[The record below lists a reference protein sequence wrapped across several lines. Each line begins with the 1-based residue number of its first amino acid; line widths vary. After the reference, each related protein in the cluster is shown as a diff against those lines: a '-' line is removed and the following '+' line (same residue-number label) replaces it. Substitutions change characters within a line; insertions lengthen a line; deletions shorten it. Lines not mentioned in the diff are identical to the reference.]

1 MNIPGFSKIS
11 IDNPGI
17 LVSMDVIYID
27 VLGNAW
33 ISTGRHVGISMDIQG
48 SMESKDA
55 RSLMAIKPSTNI

>member
-1 MNIPGFSKIS
+1 
-11 IDNPGI
+11 
-17 LVSMDVIYID
+17 MDVIYID